1 MPPHA
6 AHLCVSP
13 DGRLAYLSVHKNAS
27 TTLNFHFQRRL
38 GWGRAWPEWFGQAS
52 GLKDRVVDPD
62 PEEVLVVTRRD
73 PDRFF
78 SGLATIDYSH
88 DWAAAPWDDPH
99 LWPLGRFLA
108 QWQQFE
114 DRFVFVDID
123 DINGWLVGHGL
134 PPTDDRLNVRKL

>member
-38 GWGRAWPEWFGQAS
+38 GWGRAWPEWFSPGAKV
-52 GLKDRVVDPD
+52 KDLVVDPD

-78 SGLATIDYSH
+78 SGLATIDFSH
-88 DWAAAPWDDPH
+88 HWAAAPWDDPH
-99 LWPLGRFLA
+99 LWLLIIGLRPRGTIRICGRWAGFLHSGSSL
-108 QWQQFE
+108 
-114 DRFVFVDID
+114 RI
-123 DINGWLVGHGL
+123 GL
-134 PPTDDRLNVRKL
+134 CLLMWVA